1 MLEDLDQ
8 WDSLIW
14 LLFEELV
21 DQVFVFLRDL

>member
-21 DQVFVFLRDL
+21 DQIFVFLGDL